1 MPTTN
6 TDHQPVLLKEAIDL
20 LDVHMHNWY
29 IDATFGSGGHSRLI
43 LAKGGRVLGLDF
55 DQETIEA
62 GQNNFVSEIAE
73 GRLIL
78 VRENFAEIQSVWHSS
93 LAKTHQERPSGILFD
108 FGTSTQQ
115 LMDSSRG
122 LSFSGDGPLDM
133 RLDDRLGVTAADLI
147 QALPEKDL
155 ARLFSEYGGEHQAKN
170 IAHVIKQTSPS
181 PRTTQELVTCVEKA
195 GIRRE
200 SKLHPATKVFQAL
213 RIAVNLELEN
223 IELVL
228 PLAFDL
234 LEPEANLVTI
244 AFHEGE
250 DRLVKH
256 FFNDQARQQ
265 KTTLLT
271 KKPVVP
277 TQIEIES
284 NPRSRSAKLRA
295 IRKNPVWKLKQFSL
309 SLFWVYLGLS

>member
-20 LDVHMHNWY
+20 LDVHMHDWY

-43 LAKGGRVLGLDF
+43 LAKSGRVLGFDF
-55 DQETIEA
+55 DQEAITA
-62 GQNNFVSEIAE
+62 GQNNFATEIAE

-78 VRENFAEIQSVWHSS
+78 VRSNFTEVQSVWHGS

-108 FGTSTQQ
+108 FGTSTLQ

-122 LSFSGDGPLDM
+122 LSFTGDGPLDM
-133 RLDDRLGVTAADLI
+133 RLDDRLGVTAADLL
-147 QALPEKDL
+147 QALPEKEL
-155 ARLFSEYGGEHQAKN
+155 ARMFAEYGGEHQAKR
-170 IAHVIKQTSPS
+170 IAHVIKQTTPS
-181 PRTTQELVTCVEKA
+181 PRTTQELITCVEKA
-195 GIRRE
+195 GVRRE
-200 SKLHPATKVFQAL
+200 GKLHPATKVFQAL

-223 IELVL
+223 IEQVL

-234 LEPEANLVTI
+234 LEPEVNLVTI

-256 FFNDQARQQ
+256 FFIDQANQQ
-265 KTTLLT
+265 KATLLT
-271 KKPVVP
+271 KKPIVP
-277 TQIEIES
+277 TSIEIES

-295 IRKNPVWKLKQFSL
+295 LRKNSV
-309 SLFWVYLGLS
+309 